1 MAPREEPPRLYGFA
15 DSGPSRHIMRQAR
28 IVHLVAHRG
37 NAAEYPENTLPA
49 LQSALDLGARFLEI
63 DVHLSADG
71 VPVVIHDAE
80 LARTAGIDGNVM
92 DKPVAELVDIEVAQ
106 RDRYGARYAGT
117 CIPTLVDAA
126 RLLEDRPEV
135 TLFVEIKRASLAR
148 FGHDQVIPQ
157 VLEAVRPW
165 RTQIAIISFD
175 LPAVFRA
182 RQIGGHRIG
191 WVLPAYDGHTRLK
204 CEALQPE
211 FLFCDVDKLGSDE
224 ALWRGTWRWVIYEV
238 TELGEALALAARGAD
253 FVESM
258 AVREL
263 GLAMRARTGAPA

>member
-1 MAPREEPPRLYGFA
+1 MKP
-15 DSGPSRHIMRQAR
+15 AR

-37 NAAEYPENTLPA
+37 NAAECPENTLPA

-80 LARTAGIDGNVM
+80 LARTAGIAGNVM
-92 DKPVAELVDIEVAQ
+92 DKPVAEIVNIEVAQ
-106 RDRYGARYAGT
+106 RDRFGDRFAGT
-117 CIPTLVDAA
+117 CIPTLADAA
-126 RLLEDRPEV
+126 RLLEHRPEV
-135 TLFVEIKRASLAR
+135 TLFVEVKRASLAR
-148 FGHDQVIPQ
+148 FGHDQVVAQ

-165 RTQIAIISFD
+165 RTQIVIISFD

-191 WVLPAYDGHTRLK
+191 WVLPQYDGHTRLK

-211 FLFCDVDKLGSDE
+211 FLFCDVDKLGDGE
-224 ALWRGTWRWVIYEV
+224 ALWRGTWHWVIYEV
-238 TELGEALALAARGAD
+238 ETLDQALSLAARGAD

-258 AVREL
+258 TVREL
-263 GLAMRARTGAPA
+263 GLAMRTRNAVPA